1 MHLIRRDD
9 NSSYNS
15 NTHYRRIIRLNL
27 IAETNLIRVSNLTE
41 LYVALA
47 SNKIE
52 TIKLVWVKFVYCAMF
67 SAGLR
72 MFRRRNKEVRRT
84 DGQADARRTAET
96 EVFA

>member
-1 MHLIRRDD
+1 MHSIRRDD

-15 NTHYRRIIRLNL
+15 NTHYRRIIRLTQTNL

-52 TIKLVWVKFVYCAMF
+52 TIKFV
-67 SAGLR
+67 
-72 MFRRRNKEVRRT
+72 
-84 DGQADARRTAET
+84 
-96 EVFA
+96 

>member
-15 NTHYRRIIRLNL
+15 NTHHRRIIRLTQTNL

-52 TIKLVWVKFVYCAMF
+52 TIKFVWIKFVYCATF

-72 MFRRRNKEVRRT
+72 TRGSFAL
-84 DGQADARRTAET
+84 DG
-96 EVFA
+96 

>member
-52 TIKLVWVKFVYCAMF
+52 TIKFVYCATF
-67 SAGLR
+67 SAGLTHATSE
-72 MFRRRNKEVRRT
+72 FRL
-84 DGQADARRTAET
+84 ET
-96 EVFA
+96 SF